1 MNKSRRMSTPEND
14 EKGINNFHEKPK
26 EKNHLNVISV
36 GGTIIVK
43 DVKET
48 VWVGVG

>member
-1 MNKSRRMSTPEND
+1 MKNLKAS
-14 EKGINNFHEKPK
+14 
-26 EKNHLNVISV
+26 NHLNVISV

-48 VWVGVG
+48 VWVELSGSG